1 MRYATFH
8 LWNILLAMVLFF
20 RLNKVEKRISTGNRR
35 EATPFF
41 AYKIVKYDNQFI
53 DDYVL
58 TSKWHLKKLDF
69 YSFYLSLN
77 TTFVYGDFF
86 KVIKISDK

>member
-20 RLNKVEKRISTGNRR
+20 KLNKAEKRISTGNRR

-53 DDYVL
+53 DD
-58 TSKWHLKKLDF
+58 
-69 YSFYLSLN
+69 
-77 TTFVYGDFF
+77 
-86 KVIKISDK
+86 